1 MSVFS
6 RSIRRLALIAA
17 LLILLGSLSG
27 CAELKS
33 ELKQSAEL
41 AQDLLMN
48 SISRFPEGG
57 NNTAQKPEDVTLP
70 PEFEF
75 TAPGEPQILGVV
87 STDVNIRSG
96 PNAEYDHLGSLL
108 AGTEVKI
115 HHQLLLGNSPWGL
128 TDAGWIS
135 MNYILLNDPNQ
146 AISIPQ
152 TDGKTCLIV
161 IPDLEVRTGPGWQY
175 PSADI
180 QMEGFTTHV
189 VKAQSGNWILLEQGW
204 VSKDGVYLQGTEP
217 ARTGTVTGS
226 EVNIR
231 SGPGTQYDVV
241 GRVVRND
248 TLTVFHQVEVKDNKY
263 WGYTSAG
270 WISMS
275 YVKLEDL
282 KTEQPTEQEES
293 LITLREGVADSRILG
308 QWQNAVVT
316 SGGSSLVFIGQW
328 EFLEDAT
335 FTYRDDSAYHS
346 VNKSLASGGPEE
358 ETERVLSGLYTY
370 DGGVLTLY
378 CTADSAADEGTLPY
392 ILLLN
397 VTIDG
402 GVMTMASAN
411 SVATLYPGSQDAVA
425 SLLLG
430 K

>member
-1 MSVFS
+1 
-6 RSIRRLALIAA
+6 
-17 LLILLGSLSG
+17 
-27 CAELKS
+27 
-33 ELKQSAEL
+33 
-41 AQDLLMN
+41 
-48 SISRFPEGG
+48 
-57 NNTAQKPEDVTLP
+57 
-70 PEFEF
+70 
-75 TAPGEPQILGVV
+75 
-87 STDVNIRSG
+87 
-96 PNAEYDHLGSLL
+96 
-108 AGTEVKI
+108 
-115 HHQLLLGNSPWGL
+115 
-128 TDAGWIS
+128 
-135 MNYILLNDPNQ
+135 
-146 AISIPQ
+146 
-152 TDGKTCLIV
+152 
-161 IPDLEVRTGPGWQY
+161 
-175 PSADI
+175 
-180 QMEGFTTHV
+180 
-189 VKAQSGNWILLEQGW
+189 
-204 VSKDGVYLQGTEP
+204 
-217 ARTGTVTGS
+217 
-226 EVNIR
+226 
-231 SGPGTQYDVV
+231 
-241 GRVVRND
+241 
-248 TLTVFHQVEVKDNKY
+248 
-263 WGYTSAG
+263 
-270 WISMS
+270 MS

-282 KTEQPTEQEES
+282 KTEQPTEPEES